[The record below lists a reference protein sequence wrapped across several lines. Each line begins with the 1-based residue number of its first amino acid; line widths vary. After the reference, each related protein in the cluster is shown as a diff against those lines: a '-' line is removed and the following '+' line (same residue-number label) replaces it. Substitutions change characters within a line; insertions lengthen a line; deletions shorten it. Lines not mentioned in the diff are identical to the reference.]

1 MKTGIK
7 ILIGCLAFLL
17 PVGVYTAVGASQK
30 PVYSQSF
37 LAELPEKYS
46 RLVEATD
53 QKKIVFAAASSLPFG
68 LRSDIVESE
77 LPGYKSINMGLYVPL
92 KTKATLDLVAKHVS
106 KGDIVVFAPEPVSD
120 LYTAELAKEPLLE
133 ATETN
138 PLILKEYS
146 ESDYENFLAASFGF
160 HWNRIVANAQGVT
173 YTSTAPYNKASFNGY
188 GEIKVATPY
197 LTMTTGYDSSLLI
210 DYSTSLLNPAFLT
223 YIANIKTRVEQAGAS
238 FYYSFSPLDA
248 LAFKGSDD
256 NVQAFEG
263 AIKEK
268 LGDCL
273 LTGIKDTVYESGYFY
288 DTNFHLNDTGKI
300 KHSVTLVNAL
310 KAKLGITTPTATVV
324 PDPSGPDPSPK
335 PYDGETDNTYEP
347 DFTYEDVRGKLFI
360 ATVKAEYRNA
370 EYFLLPTSHE
380 GTTVVG
386 VEGEAFL
393 ECTKLRLLRIPRNIT
408 SLQADA
414 LKGCTALE
422 RVEIYNSDP
431 NTIAPPTGGVV
442 SLFGTKTPKAKI
454 YVPKDALSVYKS
466 HYFWNTY
473 SDLLEG
479 M

>member
-173 YTSTAPYNKASFNGY
+173 Y
-188 GEIKVATPY
+188 
-197 LTMTTGYDSSLLI
+197 
-210 DYSTSLLNPAFLT
+210 
-223 YIANIKTRVEQAGAS
+223 
-238 FYYSFSPLDA
+238 
-248 LAFKGSDD
+248 
-256 NVQAFEG
+256 
-263 AIKEK
+263 
-268 LGDCL
+268 
-273 LTGIKDTVYESGYFY
+273 
-288 DTNFHLNDTGKI
+288 
-300 KHSVTLVNAL
+300 
-310 KAKLGITTPTATVV
+310 
-324 PDPSGPDPSPK
+324 
-335 PYDGETDNTYEP
+335 
-347 DFTYEDVRGKLFI
+347 
-360 ATVKAEYRNA
+360 
-370 EYFLLPTSHE
+370 
-380 GTTVVG
+380 
-386 VEGEAFL
+386 
-393 ECTKLRLLRIPRNIT
+393 
-408 SLQADA
+408 
-414 LKGCTALE
+414 
-422 RVEIYNSDP
+422 
-431 NTIAPPTGGVV
+431 
-442 SLFGTKTPKAKI
+442 
-454 YVPKDALSVYKS
+454 
-466 HYFWNTY
+466 
-473 SDLLEG
+473 
-479 M
+479 